1 MSLGDIGASREP
13 SNLTRA
19 AIWTIQSQHFV
30 EGGVSWNLRAGWG
43 WVGVTGRVWG
53 SYQRACCP
61 VPAEPACQL
70 PLLREARVSRTYESK
85 CVRAICMVW
94 LADKVKEGCV
104 SRPHHV
110 LRGKAQGFTHSF
122 CVLRWA
128 CGECSWAARLLCFSC
143 QQQLGNT
150 SRALAKKS
158 QKCRNIPLDKN
169 ILLQNEKVQINKC
182 KSLCVFGIENSLPE
196 TGTKT
201 KTKLAAVRTNKHSSS
216 LPGSCCLPQA
226 FTCPKPLK
234 KMEFQSSPENISHLK
249 NTS

>member
-1 MSLGDIGASREP
+1 M
-13 SNLTRA
+13 
-19 AIWTIQSQHFV
+19 

-43 WVGVTGRVWG
+43 WVSVMGCAWG
-53 SYQRACCP
+53 SYQWVCCSA
-61 VPAEPACQL
+61 PAELACQL
-70 PLLREARVSRTYESK
+70 PVLREARVSRTYKLK
-85 CVRAICMVW
+85 CVRAICTVW
-94 LADKVKEGCV
+94 LADKMKEGCV
-104 SRPHHV
+104 SLPHSV
-110 LRGKAQGFTHSF
+110 LRGKSPRIYTFLLCAQMG
-122 CVLRWA
+122 LWWA
-128 CGECSWAARLLCFSC
+128 HSWAARLLCFSC
-143 QQQLGNT
+143 QQQFGNT

-249 NTS
+249 NS